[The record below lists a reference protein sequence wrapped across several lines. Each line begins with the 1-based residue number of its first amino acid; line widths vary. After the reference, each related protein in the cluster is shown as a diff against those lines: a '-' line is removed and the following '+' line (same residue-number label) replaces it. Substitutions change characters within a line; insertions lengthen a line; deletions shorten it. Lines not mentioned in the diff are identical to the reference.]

1 MGEIRIDAIPV
12 ERVYYS
18 IVFFIYYI
26 YYYIKVI
33 PIIYIYYYISLTF
46 TTLSKLLLQLEKTE
60 RSEVHSIT
68 STQRNLERSDNERS
82 E

>member
-18 IVFFIYYI
+18 IVFFILYILLYKSYTYY
-26 YYYIKVI
+26 
-33 PIIYIYYYISLTF
+33 IYIYYYISLTF

-60 RSEVHSIT
+60 RSGVHSIT
-68 STQRNLERSDNERS
+68 STQRNLDRSNNERS